1 MKQICRRVM
10 NLLSVAFIAA
20 MSVSMIACSDDE
32 EVKINALNS
41 PDVNVVYRSESVNVT
56 WKEVANADGYV
67 YVFDG
72 GAEQATTATALTIDG
87 LRYGSS
93 HTLKIKAVD
102 SSKSFADSPWYET
115 AFTLNTAFTL
125 GDITLSVS
133 NQTESSFVVS
143 WNAAEGAEYYEVALA
158 TSSTIERVN
167 GLQKEFTGLAEGVY
181 HVRVRPATS
190 DADYAPAAWVRIKAK
205 TQESIADE
213 LAANSYLIE
222 EAGAY
227 TFAPFKGNSGEAVEN
242 IVGVALLWQDTPGLI
257 TEVGMVDSKV
267 RFAVAEGV
275 YGNAVVYAYGA
286 DGNDKALW
294 SWHIWVPE
302 QQIESLPM
310 ITGFNIM
317 NMNLGATTAAAADVN
332 AFGLAYQ
339 WGRKDPFTGAPTLTG
354 NTSTLAKPIYNID
367 GEEGEFDAVMTPQS
381 VEFAINNPATFI
393 SPYGVDYADW
403 CSTSDDALWGNPD
416 GNYREQGSLKYENL
430 GEKSMY
436 DPCPAGWRV
445 PPIMAFSKFTS
456 TGAAVIGNYASTAVA
471 DRNGDGVVD
480 TNDYNCGY
488 YMTVSGNTTTFFPAA
503 SRWYGAYA
511 ALYGTGIGH
520 SGVYWSNSI
529 YKSSISSQAESKMA
543 TACLN
548 FMSPAYAG
556 TCFVS
561 ANAGGA
567 RADASPVRCVADK
580 E

>member
-1 MKQICRRVM
+1 MKNIFRRVASM
-10 NLLSVAFIAA
+10 LAVAFVAA
-20 MSVSMIACSDDE
+20 MSLVACSEE
-32 EVKINALNS
+32 EVAEPNRLAT
-41 PDVNVVYRSESVNVT
+41 PEVDVVFRSESFDVT
-56 WKEVANADGYV
+56 WKAVDGADGYV
-67 YVFDG
+67 YSLN
-72 GAEQATTATALTIDG
+72 GAEEQTTTATSLKFEG
-87 LRYGSS
+87 LKYGSNN
-93 HTLKIKAVD
+93 TLKIKAVD
-102 SSKSFADSPWYET
+102 SSKAFADSEWKNVSL
-115 AFTLNTAFTL
+115 TLNTAFKL
-125 GDITLSVS
+125 GEIELKVS

-143 WNAAEGAEYYEVALA
+143 WNAAEGAEYYEVALGNGA
-158 TSSTIERVN
+158 AEKVS
-167 GLQKEFTGLAEGVY
+167 GLQKEFTGLTEGAYTVK
-181 HVRVRPATS
+181 VRPATS
-190 DADYAPAAWVRIKAK
+190 DADYAPAAWVSINAK

-227 TFAPFKGNSGEAVEN
+227 VFAPFKGNSGEAVE
-242 IVGVALLWQDTPGLI
+242 GVAGAGLLWQDTPGLI
-257 TEVGMVDSKV
+257 TEAGLVDGKV
-267 RFAVAEGV
+267 RFVVAEGV
-275 YGNAVVYAYGA
+275 YGNAVVYAYGEG
-286 DGNDKALW
+286 GNEQALW

-302 QQIESLPM
+302 QQVESLPM
-310 ITGFNIM
+310 ITGFNVM
-317 NMNLGATTAAAADVN
+317 NMNLGATTAAAADIN
-332 AFGLAYQ
+332 AFGLCYQ
-339 WGRKDPFTGAPTLTG
+339 WGRKDPFTGSPTLSGT
-354 NTSTLAKPIYNID
+354 TATLAKPIYNID
-367 GEEGEFDAVMTPQS
+367 GDEGEFDAVMTPQS
-381 VEFAINNPATFI
+381 VEFAIANPGTFI

-416 GNYREQGSLKYENL
+416 GNYREQGSLKYYNL

-488 YMTVSGNTTTFFPAA
+488 YMTLSGTTTTFFPAA

-511 ALYGTGIGH
+511 ALYGSVVGH
-520 SGVYWSNSI
+520 SGVYWSNSV
-529 YKSSISSQAESKMA
+529 YKSSIASQAESKQA

-561 ANAGGA
+561 AMGGGA
-567 RADASPVRCVADK
+567 RSDASSVRCVADK

>member
-1 MKQICRRVM
+1 MKNIFRRVASM
-10 NLLSVAFIAA
+10 LAVAFVAA
-20 MSVSMIACSDDE
+20 MSLVACSEE
-32 EVKINALNS
+32 EVAEPNRLAT
-41 PDVNVVYRSESVNVT
+41 PEVDVVFRSESFDVT
-56 WKEVANADGYV
+56 WKAVDGADGYV
-67 YVFDG
+67 YSLN
-72 GAEQATTATALTIDG
+72 GAEEQTTTATSLKFEG
-87 LRYGSS
+87 LKYGSNN
-93 HTLKIKAVD
+93 TLKIKAVD
-102 SSKSFADSPWYET
+102 SSKAFADSEWKNVSL
-115 AFTLNTAFTL
+115 TLNTAFKL
-125 GDITLSVS
+125 GEIELKVS

-143 WNAAEGAEYYEVALA
+143 WNAAEGAEYYEVALGNGA
-158 TSSTIERVN
+158 AEKVS
-167 GLQKEFTGLAEGVY
+167 GLQKEFTGLTEGAYTVK
-181 HVRVRPATS
+181 VRPATS
-190 DADYAPAAWVRIKAK
+190 DADYAPAAWVSINAK

-227 TFAPFKGNSGEAVEN
+227 VFAPFKGNSDEAVEN
-242 IVGVALLWQDTPGLI
+242 IAGVGLLWQDTPGLI
-257 TEVGMVDSKV
+257 TEAGLVDGKV
-267 RFAVAEGV
+267 RFVVAEGV
-275 YGNAVVYAYGA
+275 YGNAVVYAYGEG
-286 DGNDKALW
+286 GNEQALW

-302 QQIESLPM
+302 QQVESLPM
-310 ITGFNIM
+310 ITGFNVM

-332 AFGLAYQ
+332 AFGLCYQ
-339 WGRKDPFTGAPTLTG
+339 WGRKDPFTGSPTLSGT
-354 NTSTLAKPIYNID
+354 TATLAKPIYNID

-381 VEFAINNPATFI
+381 VEFAIANPGTFI

-456 TGAAVIGNYASTAVA
+456 TGAAVMGNYASTAVA

-488 YMTVSGNTTTFFPAA
+488 YMTLSGTTTTFFPAA

-511 ALYGTGIGH
+511 ALYGSVVGH
-520 SGVYWSNSI
+520 SGVYWSNSV
-529 YKSSISSQAESKMA
+529 YKSSIASQAESKQA

-561 ANAGGA
+561 AMGGGA
-567 RADASPVRCVADK
+567 RSDASSVRCVADK

>member
-1 MKQICRRVM
+1 MKNIFRRVASM
-10 NLLSVAFIAA
+10 LAVAFVAA
-20 MSVSMIACSDDE
+20 MSLVACSEE
-32 EVKINALNS
+32 EVAEPNRLAA
-41 PDVNVVYRSESVNVT
+41 PEVDVVFRSESFDVT
-56 WKEVANADGYV
+56 WKAVDGADGYV
-67 YVFDG
+67 YSLN
-72 GAEQATTATALTIDG
+72 GAEEQTTTATSLKFEG
-87 LRYGSS
+87 LKFGSNN
-93 HTLKIKAVD
+93 TLKIKAVD
-102 SSKSFADSPWYET
+102 SSKAFADSEWKNVSL
-115 AFTLNTAFTL
+115 TLNTAFKL
-125 GDITLSVS
+125 GEIELKVS

-158 TSSTIERVN
+158 TSSTIEKVS

-190 DADYAPAAWVRIKAK
+190 DADYAPAAWVSIAAK

-227 TFAPFKGNSGEAVEN
+227 VFAPFKGNSGEAVEN
-242 IVGVALLWQDTPGLI
+242 IAGVGLLWQDTPGLI
-257 TEVGMVDSKV
+257 TEAGLVDGKV
-267 RFAVAEGV
+267 RFVVAEGV

-286 DGNDKALW
+286 GGNEEILW
-294 SWHIWVPE
+294 SWHVWVPE
-302 QQIESLPM
+302 QQVESLPM
-310 ITGFNIM
+310 ITGFNVM
-317 NMNLGATTAAAADVN
+317 NMNLGATTAAAADIN
-332 AFGLAYQ
+332 AFGLCYQ
-339 WGRKDPFTGAPTLTG
+339 WGRKDPFTGSPTLSGT
-354 NTSTLAKPIYNID
+354 TATLAKPIYNID

-381 VEFAINNPATFI
+381 VEFAIANPGTFI

-416 GNYREQGSLKYENL
+416 GNYREQGSLKYYNL

-456 TGAAVIGNYASTAVA
+456 TGAAVMGNYASTAVA

-488 YMTVSGNTTTFFPAA
+488 YMTLSGTTTTFFPAA

-511 ALYGTGIGH
+511 ALYGSVVGH
-520 SGVYWSNSI
+520 SGVYWSNSV
-529 YKSSISSQAESKMA
+529 YKSSIASQAESKQA
-543 TACLN
+543 TACLT

-561 ANAGGA
+561 ANSGGA
-567 RADASPVRCVADK
+567 RSDASSVRCVADK

>member
-1 MKQICRRVM
+1 MKNIFRRVASM
-10 NLLSVAFIAA
+10 LAVAFVAA
-20 MSVSMIACSDDE
+20 MSLVACSEE
-32 EVKINALNS
+32 EVAEPNRLAA
-41 PDVNVVYRSESVNVT
+41 PEVDVVFRSESFDVT
-56 WKEVANADGYV
+56 WKAVDGADGYV
-67 YVFDG
+67 YSLN
-72 GAEQATTATALTIDG
+72 GAEEQTTTATSLKFEG
-87 LRYGSS
+87 LKYGSNN
-93 HTLKIKAVD
+93 TLKIKAVD
-102 SSKSFADSPWYET
+102 SSKAFADSEWKNVSL
-115 AFTLNTAFTL
+115 TLNTAFKL
-125 GDITLSVS
+125 GEIELKVS

-143 WNAAEGAEYYEVALA
+143 WNAAEGAEYYEVALGNGA
-158 TSSTIERVN
+158 AEKVS
-167 GLQKEFTGLAEGVY
+167 GLQKEFTGLTEGAYTVK
-181 HVRVRPATS
+181 VRPATS
-190 DADYAPAAWVRIKAK
+190 DADYAPAAWVSIAAK

-227 TFAPFKGNSGEAVEN
+227 VFAPFKGNSGEAVEN
-242 IVGVALLWQDTPGLI
+242 IAGVGLLWQDTPGLI
-257 TEVGMVDSKV
+257 TEAGLVDGKV
-267 RFAVAEGV
+267 RFVVAEGV

-286 DGNDKALW
+286 GGNEEILW
-294 SWHIWVPE
+294 SWHVWVPE
-302 QQIESLPM
+302 QQVESLPM
-310 ITGFNIM
+310 ITGFNVM

-332 AFGLAYQ
+332 AFGLCYQ
-339 WGRKDPFTGAPTLTG
+339 WGRKDPFTGSPTLSGT
-354 NTSTLAKPIYNID
+354 TATLAKPIYNID
-367 GEEGEFDAVMTPQS
+367 GEEGEFGAVMTPQS
-381 VEFAINNPATFI
+381 VEFAIANPGTFI

-416 GNYREQGSLKYENL
+416 GNYRESGSLKYENL

-456 TGAAVIGNYASTAVA
+456 TGAAVMGNYASTAVA

-488 YMTVSGNTTTFFPAA
+488 YMTLSGTTTTFFPAA

-511 ALYGTGIGH
+511 ALYGSVVGH
-520 SGVYWSNSI
+520 SGVYWSNSV
-529 YKSSISSQAESKMA
+529 YKSSIASQAESKQA

-561 ANAGGA
+561 AMTGGA
-567 RADASPVRCVADK
+567 RSDASSVRCVADK

>member
-1 MKQICRRVM
+1 
-10 NLLSVAFIAA
+10 
-20 MSVSMIACSDDE
+20 
-32 EVKINALNS
+32 
-41 PDVNVVYRSESVNVT
+41 
-56 WKEVANADGYV
+56 
-67 YVFDG
+67 
-72 GAEQATTATALTIDG
+72 
-87 LRYGSS
+87 
-93 HTLKIKAVD
+93 
-102 SSKSFADSPWYET
+102 
-115 AFTLNTAFTL
+115 
-125 GDITLSVS
+125 
-133 NQTESSFVVS
+133 
-143 WNAAEGAEYYEVALA
+143 
-158 TSSTIERVN
+158 
-167 GLQKEFTGLAEGVY
+167 
-181 HVRVRPATS
+181 
-190 DADYAPAAWVRIKAK
+190 
-205 TQESIADE
+205 
-213 LAANSYLIE
+213 
-222 EAGAY
+222 
-227 TFAPFKGNSGEAVEN
+227 
-242 IVGVALLWQDTPGLI
+242 
-257 TEVGMVDSKV
+257 
-267 RFAVAEGV
+267 
-275 YGNAVVYAYGA
+275 
-286 DGNDKALW
+286 
-294 SWHIWVPE
+294 
-302 QQIESLPM
+302 M
-310 ITGFNIM
+310 ITGFNVM

-332 AFGLAYQ
+332 AFGLCYQ

-367 GEEGEFDAVMTPQS
+367 GEEGEFDAVRTPQS
-381 VEFAINNPATFI
+381 VEFAIANPGTFI
-393 SPYGVDYADW
+393 APYGVDYADW
-403 CSTSDDALWGNPD
+403 CSTSDDALWGNPE

-520 SGVYWSNSI
+520 SGVYWSNSV
-529 YKSSISSQAESKMA
+529 YKSSVASQAESKMA

>member
-1 MKQICRRVM
+1 MKNIFRRVASM
-10 NLLSVAFIAA
+10 LAVAFVAA
-20 MSVSMIACSDDE
+20 MSLVACSEE
-32 EVKINALNS
+32 EVAEPNRLAA
-41 PDVNVVYRSESVNVT
+41 PEVDVVFRSESFDVT
-56 WKEVANADGYV
+56 WKAVDGADGYV
-67 YVFDG
+67 YSLN
-72 GAEQATTATALTIDG
+72 GAEEQTTTATSLKFEG
-87 LRYGSS
+87 LKYGSNN
-93 HTLKIKAVD
+93 TLKIKAVD
-102 SSKSFADSPWYET
+102 SSKAFADSEWKNVSL
-115 AFTLNTAFTL
+115 TLNTAFKL
-125 GDITLSVS
+125 GEIELKVS

-143 WNAAEGAEYYEVALA
+143 WNAAEGAEYYEVALGNGA
-158 TSSTIERVN
+158 AEKVS
-167 GLQKEFTGLAEGVY
+167 GLQKEFTGLTEGAYTVK
-181 HVRVRPATS
+181 VRPATS
-190 DADYAPAAWVRIKAK
+190 DADYAPAAWVSINAK

-227 TFAPFKGNSGEAVEN
+227 VFAPFKGNSDEAVEN
-242 IVGVALLWQDTPGLI
+242 IAGVGLLWQDTPGLI
-257 TEVGMVDSKV
+257 TEAGLVDGKV
-267 RFAVAEGV
+267 RFVVAEGV
-275 YGNAVVYAYGA
+275 YGNAVVYAYGEG
-286 DGNDKALW
+286 GNEQALW
-294 SWHIWVPE
+294 SWHVWVPE
-302 QQIESLPM
+302 QQVESLPM
-310 ITGFNIM
+310 ITGFNVM

-332 AFGLAYQ
+332 AFGLCYQ
-339 WGRKDPFTGAPTLTG
+339 WGRKDPFTGSPTLSGT
-354 NTSTLAKPIYNID
+354 TATLAKPIYNID

-381 VEFAINNPATFI
+381 VEFAIANPGTFI

-456 TGAAVIGNYASTAVA
+456 TGAAVMGNYASTAVA

-488 YMTVSGNTTTFFPAA
+488 YMTLSGTTTTFFPAA

-511 ALYGTGIGH
+511 ALYGSVVGH
-520 SGVYWSNSI
+520 SGVYWSNSV
-529 YKSSISSQAESKMA
+529 YKSSIASQAESKQA

-561 ANAGGA
+561 AMGGGA
-567 RADASPVRCVADK
+567 RSDASSVRCVADK

>member
-1 MKQICRRVM
+1 MKNIFRRIASM
-10 NLLSVAFIAA
+10 LAVAVVAT
-20 MSVSMIACSDDE
+20 MSLVACSEE
-32 EVKINALNS
+32 EVAEPNRLAA
-41 PDVNVVYRSESVNVT
+41 PEVDVVYRSESFDVT
-56 WKEVANADGYV
+56 WKAVNGADGYV
-67 YVFDG
+67 YSLN
-72 GAEQATTATALTIDG
+72 GAEEQTTTATSVKFAG
-87 LRYGSS
+87 LKYGSAN
-93 HTLKIKAVD
+93 TLKIKAVD
-102 SSKSFADSPWYET
+102 SSKAYADSEWKT
-115 AFTLNTAFTL
+115 VSLTLNTAFKL
-125 GDITLSVS
+125 GEIELAVS
-133 NQTESSFVVS
+133 GQTESSFVVS

-158 TSSTIERVN
+158 TSSTIEVVN

-181 HVRVRPATS
+181 HVMVRPATS
-190 DADYAPAAWVRIKAK
+190 DADYAPAAWVSIAAK

-213 LAANSYLIE
+213 LAANSYLVE

-227 TFAPFKGNSGEAVEN
+227 VFAPFKGNSGEAVEN
-242 IVGVALLWQDTPGLI
+242 IAGVGLLWQDAPGLI
-257 TEVGMVDSKV
+257 TEAGLVDGKV
-267 RFAVAEGV
+267 RFVVADGV

-286 DGNDKALW
+286 GGNEEILW
-294 SWHIWVPE
+294 SWHVWVPE
-302 QQIESLPM
+302 QQVESLPM
-310 ITGFNIM
+310 ITGFNVM

-332 AFGLAYQ
+332 AFGLCYQ

-381 VEFAINNPATFI
+381 VEFAIANPGTFI
-393 SPYGVDYADW
+393 APYGVDYADW
-403 CSTSDDALWGNPD
+403 CSTSDDALWGNPE

-520 SGVYWSNSI
+520 SGVYWSNSV
-529 YKSSISSQAESKMA
+529 YKSSVASQAESKMA

>member
-1 MKQICRRVM
+1 M
-10 NLLSVAFIAA
+10 LAVAFVAA
-20 MSVSMIACSDDE
+20 MSLVACSEE
-32 EVKINALNS
+32 EVAEPNRLAT
-41 PDVNVVYRSESVNVT
+41 PEVDVVFRSESFDVT
-56 WKEVANADGYV
+56 WKAVDGADGYV
-67 YVFDG
+67 YSLN
-72 GAEQATTATALTIDG
+72 GAEEQTTTATSLKFEG
-87 LRYGSS
+87 LKYGSNN
-93 HTLKIKAVD
+93 TLKIKAVD
-102 SSKSFADSPWYET
+102 SSKAFADSEWKNVSL
-115 AFTLNTAFTL
+115 TLNTAFKL
-125 GDITLSVS
+125 GEIELKVS

-143 WNAAEGAEYYEVALA
+143 WNAAEGAEYYEVALGNGA
-158 TSSTIERVN
+158 AEKVS
-167 GLQKEFTGLAEGVY
+167 GLQKEFTGLTEGAYTVK
-181 HVRVRPATS
+181 VRPATS
-190 DADYAPAAWVRIKAK
+190 DADYAPAAWVSINAK

-227 TFAPFKGNSGEAVEN
+227 VFAPFKGNSDEAVEN
-242 IVGVALLWQDTPGLI
+242 IAGVGLLWQDTPGLI
-257 TEVGMVDSKV
+257 TEAGLVDGKV
-267 RFAVAEGV
+267 RFVVAEGV
-275 YGNAVVYAYGA
+275 YGNAVVYAYGEG
-286 DGNDKALW
+286 GNEQALW
-294 SWHIWVPE
+294 SWHVWVPE
-302 QQIESLPM
+302 QQVESLPM
-310 ITGFNIM
+310 ITGFNVM

-332 AFGLAYQ
+332 AFGLCYQ
-339 WGRKDPFTGAPTLTG
+339 WGRKDPFTGSPTLSGT
-354 NTSTLAKPIYNID
+354 TATLAKPIYNID

-381 VEFAINNPATFI
+381 VEFAIANPGTFI

-456 TGAAVIGNYASTAVA
+456 TGAAVMGNYASTAVA

-488 YMTVSGNTTTFFPAA
+488 YMTLSGTTTTFFPAA

-511 ALYGTGIGH
+511 ALYGSVVGH
-520 SGVYWSNSI
+520 SGVYWSNSV
-529 YKSSISSQAESKMA
+529 YKSSIASQAESKQA

-561 ANAGGA
+561 AMGGGA
-567 RADASPVRCVADK
+567 RSDASSVRCVADK

>member
-1 MKQICRRVM
+1 MKNIFRRVASM
-10 NLLSVAFIAA
+10 LAVAFVAA
-20 MSVSMIACSDDE
+20 MSLVACSEE
-32 EVKINALNS
+32 EVAEPNRLAA
-41 PDVNVVYRSESVNVT
+41 PEVDVVFRSESFDVT
-56 WKEVANADGYV
+56 WKAVDGADGYV
-67 YVFDG
+67 YSLN
-72 GAEQATTATALTIDG
+72 GAEEQTTTATSLKFEG
-87 LRYGSS
+87 LKYGSNN
-93 HTLKIKAVD
+93 TLKIKAVD
-102 SSKSFADSPWYET
+102 SSKAFADSEWKNVSL
-115 AFTLNTAFTL
+115 TLNTAFKL
-125 GDITLSVS
+125 GEIELKVS

-143 WNAAEGAEYYEVALA
+143 WNAAEGAEYYEVALGNGA
-158 TSSTIERVN
+158 AEKVS
-167 GLQKEFTGLAEGVY
+167 GLQKEFTGLTEGAYTVK
-181 HVRVRPATS
+181 VRPATS
-190 DADYAPAAWVRIKAK
+190 DADYAPAAWVSINAK

-227 TFAPFKGNSGEAVEN
+227 VFAPFKGNSDEAVEN
-242 IVGVALLWQDTPGLI
+242 IAGVGLLWQDTPGLI
-257 TEVGMVDSKV
+257 TEAGLVDGKV
-267 RFAVAEGV
+267 RFVVAEGV

-286 DGNDKALW
+286 GGNEEILW
-294 SWHIWVPE
+294 SWHVWVPE
-302 QQIESLPM
+302 QQVESLPM
-310 ITGFNIM
+310 ITGFNVM

-332 AFGLAYQ
+332 AFGLCYQ
-339 WGRKDPFTGAPTLTG
+339 WGRKDPFTGSPTLSGT
-354 NTSTLAKPIYNID
+354 TATLAKPIYNID

-381 VEFAINNPATFI
+381 VEFAIANPGTFI

-456 TGAAVIGNYASTAVA
+456 TGAAVMGNYASTAVA

-488 YMTVSGNTTTFFPAA
+488 YMTLSGTTTTFFPAA

-511 ALYGTGIGH
+511 ALYGSVVGH
-520 SGVYWSNSI
+520 SGVYWSNSV
-529 YKSSISSQAESKMA
+529 YKSSIASQAESKQA

-561 ANAGGA
+561 AMGGGA
-567 RADASPVRCVADK
+567 RSDASSVRCVADK

>member
-1 MKQICRRVM
+1 MKNIFRRIASM
-10 NLLSVAFIAA
+10 LAVAVVAT
-20 MSVSMIACSDDE
+20 MSLVACSEE
-32 EVKINALNS
+32 EVAEPNRLAA
-41 PDVNVVYRSESVNVT
+41 PEVDVVYRSESFDVT
-56 WKEVANADGYV
+56 WKAVNGADGYV
-67 YVFDG
+67 YSLN
-72 GAEQATTATALTIDG
+72 GAEEQTTTATSVKFAG
-87 LRYGSS
+87 LKYGSAN
-93 HTLKIKAVD
+93 TLKIKAVD
-102 SSKSFADSPWYET
+102 SSKAYADSEWKT
-115 AFTLNTAFTL
+115 VNLTLNTAFKL
-125 GDITLSVS
+125 GEIELKVS

-158 TSSTIERVN
+158 TSSTIEVVN

-181 HVRVRPATS
+181 HVMVRPATS
-190 DADYAPAAWVRIKAK
+190 DADYAPAAWVSIVAK

-213 LAANSYLIE
+213 LAANSYLVE

-227 TFAPFKGNSGEAVEN
+227 VFAPFKGNSGEAVEN
-242 IVGVALLWQDTPGLI
+242 IAGVGLLWQDAPGLI
-257 TEVGMVDSKV
+257 TEAGLVDGKV
-267 RFAVAEGV
+267 RFVVADGV

-286 DGNDKALW
+286 GGNEEILW
-294 SWHIWVPE
+294 SWHVWVPE
-302 QQIESLPM
+302 QQVESLPM
-310 ITGFNIM
+310 ITGFNVM

-332 AFGLAYQ
+332 AFGLCYQ

-381 VEFAINNPATFI
+381 VEFAIANPATFI
-393 SPYGVDYADW
+393 APYGVDYADW

-511 ALYGTGIGH
+511 ALYGSVVGH
-520 SGVYWSNSI
+520 SGVYWSNSV
-529 YKSSISSQAESKMA
+529 YKSSIASQAESKQA

>member
-1 MKQICRRVM
+1 MKNIFRRVASM
-10 NLLSVAFIAA
+10 LAVAFVAA
-20 MSVSMIACSDDE
+20 MSLVACSEE
-32 EVKINALNS
+32 EVAEPNRLAT
-41 PDVNVVYRSESVNVT
+41 PEVDVVFRSESFDVT
-56 WKEVANADGYV
+56 WKAVDGADGYV
-67 YVFDG
+67 YSLN
-72 GAEQATTATALTIDG
+72 GAEEQTTTATSLKFEG
-87 LRYGSS
+87 LKYGSNN
-93 HTLKIKAVD
+93 TLKIKAVD
-102 SSKSFADSPWYET
+102 SSKAFADSEWKNVSL
-115 AFTLNTAFTL
+115 TLNTAFKL
-125 GDITLSVS
+125 GEIELKVS

-143 WNAAEGAEYYEVALA
+143 WNAAEGAEYYEVALGNGA
-158 TSSTIERVN
+158 AEKVS
-167 GLQKEFTGLAEGVY
+167 GLQKEFTGLTEGAYTVK
-181 HVRVRPATS
+181 VRPATS
-190 DADYAPAAWVRIKAK
+190 DADYAPAAWVSINAK

-227 TFAPFKGNSGEAVEN
+227 VFAPFKGNSGEAVEGV
-242 IVGVALLWQDTPGLI
+242 VGAGLLWQDTPGLI
-257 TEVGMVDSKV
+257 TEAGLVDGKV
-267 RFAVAEGV
+267 RFVVAEGV
-275 YGNAVVYAYGA
+275 YGNAVVYAYGEG
-286 DGNDKALW
+286 GNEQALW

-302 QQIESLPM
+302 QQVESLPM
-310 ITGFNIM
+310 ITGFNVM

-332 AFGLAYQ
+332 AFGLCYQ
-339 WGRKDPFTGAPTLTG
+339 WGRKDPFTGSPTLSGT
-354 NTSTLAKPIYNID
+354 TATLAKPIYNID

-381 VEFAINNPATFI
+381 VEFAIANPGTFI

-456 TGAAVIGNYASTAVA
+456 TGAAVMGNYASTAVA

-488 YMTVSGNTTTFFPAA
+488 YMTLSGTTTTFFPAA

-511 ALYGTGIGH
+511 ALYGSVVGH
-520 SGVYWSNSI
+520 SGVYWSNSV
-529 YKSSISSQAESKMA
+529 YKSSIASQAESKQA

-561 ANAGGA
+561 AMGGGA
-567 RADASPVRCVADK
+567 RSDASSVRCVADK

>member
-1 MKQICRRVM
+1 MKNIFRRIASM
-10 NLLSVAFIAA
+10 LAVAVVAT
-20 MSVSMIACSDDE
+20 MSLVACSEE
-32 EVKINALNS
+32 EVAEPNRLAA
-41 PDVNVVYRSESVNVT
+41 PEVDVVYRSESFDVT
-56 WKEVANADGYV
+56 WKAVNGADGYV
-67 YVFDG
+67 YSLN
-72 GAEQATTATALTIDG
+72 GAEEQTTTATSVKFAG
-87 LRYGSS
+87 LKYGSAN
-93 HTLKIKAVD
+93 TLKIKAVD
-102 SSKSFADSPWYET
+102 SSKAYADSEWKT
-115 AFTLNTAFTL
+115 VNLTLNTAFKL
-125 GDITLSVS
+125 GEIELAVS
-133 NQTESSFVVS
+133 GQTESSFVVS

-158 TSSTIERVN
+158 TSSTIEVVN
-167 GLQKEFTGLAEGVY
+167 GLQKEFTGLTEGAYTVK
-181 HVRVRPATS
+181 VRPATS
-190 DADYAPAAWVRIKAK
+190 DADYAPAAWVSIAAK

-213 LAANSYLIE
+213 LAANSYLVE

-227 TFAPFKGNSGEAVEN
+227 VFAPFKGNSGVAVEN
-242 IVGVALLWQDTPGLI
+242 IAGVGLLWQDTPGLI
-257 TEVGMVDSKV
+257 TEAGLVDGKV
-267 RFAVAEGV
+267 RFVVADGV

-286 DGNDKALW
+286 GGNEEILW
-294 SWHIWVPE
+294 SWHVWVPE
-302 QQIESLPM
+302 QQVESLPM
-310 ITGFNIM
+310 ITGFNVM

-332 AFGLAYQ
+332 AFGLCYQ

-381 VEFAINNPATFI
+381 VEFAIANPATFI

-403 CSTSDDALWGNPD
+403 CSTSDDALWGNPE

-520 SGVYWSNSI
+520 SGVYWSNSV
-529 YKSSISSQAESKMA
+529 YKSSVASQAESKMA

>member
-1 MKQICRRVM
+1 M
-10 NLLSVAFIAA
+10 LAVAFVAA
-20 MSVSMIACSDDE
+20 MSLVACSEE
-32 EVKINALNS
+32 EVAEPNRLAT
-41 PDVNVVYRSESVNVT
+41 PEVDVVFRSESFDVT
-56 WKEVANADGYV
+56 WKAVDGADGYV
-67 YVFDG
+67 YSLN
-72 GAEQATTATALTIDG
+72 GAEEQTTTATSLKFEG
-87 LRYGSS
+87 LKYGSNN
-93 HTLKIKAVD
+93 TLKIKAVD
-102 SSKSFADSPWYET
+102 SSKAFADSEWKNVSL
-115 AFTLNTAFTL
+115 TLNTAFKL
-125 GDITLSVS
+125 GEIELKVS

-143 WNAAEGAEYYEVALA
+143 WNAAEGAEYYEVALGNGA
-158 TSSTIERVN
+158 AEKVS
-167 GLQKEFTGLAEGVY
+167 GLQKEFTGLTEGAYTVK
-181 HVRVRPATS
+181 VRPATS
-190 DADYAPAAWVRIKAK
+190 DADYAPAAWVSINAK

-227 TFAPFKGNSGEAVEN
+227 VFAPFKGNSGEAVEN
-242 IVGVALLWQDTPGLI
+242 IAGVGLLWQDAPGLI
-257 TEVGMVDSKV
+257 TEAGLVDGKV
-267 RFAVAEGV
+267 RFVVAEGV
-275 YGNAVVYAYGA
+275 YGNAVVYAYGEG
-286 DGNDKALW
+286 GNEQALW

-302 QQIESLPM
+302 QQVESLPM
-310 ITGFNIM
+310 ITGFNVM

-332 AFGLAYQ
+332 AFGLCYQ
-339 WGRKDPFTGAPTLTG
+339 WGRKDPFTGSPTLSGT
-354 NTSTLAKPIYNID
+354 TATLAKPIYNID

-381 VEFAINNPATFI
+381 VEFAIANPGTFI

-456 TGAAVIGNYASTAVA
+456 TGAAVMGNYASTAVA

-488 YMTVSGNTTTFFPAA
+488 YMTLSGTTTTFFPAA

-511 ALYGTGIGH
+511 ALYGSVVGH
-520 SGVYWSNSI
+520 SGVYWSNSV
-529 YKSSISSQAESKMA
+529 YKSSIASQAESKQA

-561 ANAGGA
+561 AMGGGA
-567 RADASPVRCVADK
+567 RSDASSVRCVADK

>member
-20 MSVSMIACSDDE
+20 MSISMIACSDDE

-181 HVRVRPATS
+181 HVMVRPATS
-190 DADYAPAAWVRIKAK
+190 DADYAPAAWVRINAK

-257 TEVGMVDSKV
+257 NEVSFEGEKV
-267 RFAVAEGV
+267 RFVVNEGV
-275 YGNAVVYAYGA
+275 YGNAVIAAFGEAGVSET
-286 DGNDKALW
+286 LW

-302 QQIESLPM
+302 QAIESLPM
-310 ITGFNIM
+310 ITGFNVM
-317 NMNLGATTAAAADVN
+317 NMNLGAMTTASDNVKCY
-332 AFGLAYQ
+332 GLLYQ
-339 WGRKDPFTGAPTLTG
+339 WGRKDPFTGSPTLTG
-354 NTSTLAKPIYNID
+354 STTTVNAPIYNL
-367 GEEGEFDAVMTPQS
+367 EGEQIAYAVAKSRQS
-381 VEFAINNPATFI
+381 VEFAIANPATYI
-393 SPYGVDYADW
+393 APYLVDYTDW
-403 CSTSDDALWGNPD
+403 CSTSDDSLWGNAE
-416 GNYREQGSLKYENL
+416 GHVRESGSLKYENL
-430 GEKSMY
+430 GEKTMY

-456 TGAAVIGNYASTAVA
+456 TGAAVMGNYAQTAVA

-480 TNDYNCGY
+480 FDDYNNGY
-488 YMTVSGNTTTFFPAA
+488 YFTLSGNTTSFFPAA
-503 SRWYGAYA
+503 SRWYGAYG
-511 ALYGTGIGH
+511 ALYGSVAGH

-529 YKSSISSQAESKMA
+529 YKSTISSQQNSLMA

-548 FMSPAYAG
+548 YMSPTAAG

-561 ANAGGA
+561 AMGGGA
-567 RADASPVRCVADK
+567 RSDASSVRCVADK